1 MTRLEFSDG
10 EVFETSGPL
19 RTIRRKDGL
28 YVVGAGMLC
37 ACETR
42 EEADQLIRDL
52 KARLEEKG
60 DDR

>member
-1 MTRLEFSDG
+1 MTRIEFSDG
-10 EVFETSGPL
+10 EYFETSGPL
-19 RTIRRKDGL
+19 RIETRRDGL

-52 KARLEEKG
+52 KARLEENG
-60 DDR
+60 DAR